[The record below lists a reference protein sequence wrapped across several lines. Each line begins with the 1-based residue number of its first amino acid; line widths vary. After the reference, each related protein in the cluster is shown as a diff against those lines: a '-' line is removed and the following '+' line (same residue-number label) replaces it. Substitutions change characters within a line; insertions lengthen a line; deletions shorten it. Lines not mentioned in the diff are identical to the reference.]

1 MSRSKDSKRPERRPF
16 SFFTLYIKQLFVSKA
31 DEKPSGVLS
40 LDTFDVEAV
49 EVAEAA
55 YEAGVRPDQAARL
68 ERLAK
73 ELAAAVRGP
82 EAKRELEKAD
92 KEKRDANSLKL
103 YAQDQRREI
112 DGTTARVAEDMRA
125 HLGSRL

>member
-1 MSRSKDSKRPERRPF
+1 M
-16 SFFTLYIKQLFVSKA
+16 
-31 DEKPSGVLS
+31 
-40 LDTFDVEAV
+40 DTFDVEAV
-49 EVAEAA
+49 EAAEAA

-125 HLGSRL
+125 YIGSRL